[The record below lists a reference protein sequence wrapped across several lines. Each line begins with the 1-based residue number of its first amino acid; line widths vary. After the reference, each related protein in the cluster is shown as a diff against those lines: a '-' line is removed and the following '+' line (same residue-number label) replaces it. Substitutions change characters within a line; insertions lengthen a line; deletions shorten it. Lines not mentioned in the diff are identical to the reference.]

1 MRALGDALFS
11 LLNFSHRGFGKLPYA
26 MLKLTT
32 KGLCSRMEQPVMSE
46 KKILIV
52 DYDDKNLESMEELF
66 SSYKL
71 EVITATDGQMAYE
84 KYKSESPHLIILEAM
99 LPKIHGF
106 DLTQK
111 IHKESKGQVPVV
123 IVTGLYKGAQYRN
136 EAIRSFGAADYFE
149 KPFEKEDLVRTVFN
163 LLHDEVT
170 IEDELPHPDEVLEL
184 LKEDDSEK
192 ES

>member
-1 MRALGDALFS
+1 
-11 LLNFSHRGFGKLPYA
+11 
-26 MLKLTT
+26 
-32 KGLCSRMEQPVMSE
+32 MSE

-52 DYDDKNLESMEELF
+52 DYDAKNLESLEELF

-84 KYKSESPHLIILEAM
+84 KYKSESPHLIVLEAM

-111 IHKESKGQVPVV
+111 IHKESKGQVPIV

-149 KPFEKEDLVRTVFN
+149 KPYEQEELVRAVFN
-163 LLHDEVT
+163 LLHDEVN
-170 IEDELPHPDEVLEL
+170 IEEELPHPDDVLKL
-184 LKEDDSEK
+184 LEEEDDDGK
-192 ES
+192 EA